1 MQAVGGHQPP
11 GPQPRGGDLVA
22 VLLDRPHAPAHPVD
36 PDLLGPA
43 GQCGVQGGP
52 PDPEAG
58 TGPELRGHRTAR
70 RQVADPDERPA
81 GHRHAQPVEGGNGGR
96 HQALA
101 AGLVDGDVPGLDH
114 GDRQSRRAGADGDS
128 EPHRTA
134 ARDEQVDV
142 GHTRLRSARSS
153 AAIRVRSRAAF
164 ATVNTAAVTQAVCT
178 SGRAM
183 PSSTTAR

>member
-1 MQAVGGHQPP
+1 MTPSPSCSTA
-11 GPQPRGGDLVA
+11 R
-22 VLLDRPHAPAHPVD
+22 
-36 PDLLGPA
+36 
-43 GQCGVQGGP
+43 VQGGA
-52 PDPEAG
+52 PDPDTW
-58 TGPELRGHRTAR
+58 TGPEVRGHRTAR

-81 GHRHAQPVEGGNGGR
+81 GHRHAQTAELGDRGR
-96 HQALA
+96 HQAFA

-114 GDRQSRRAGADGDS
+114 GDRQSRRAGTDGDG
-128 EPHRTA
+128 EPHRA
-134 ARDEQVDV
+134 AAGDKQVNV

-153 AAIRVRSRAAF
+153 AAIRTRSRAAF